1 MVLPKPTQ
9 ILSKEELK
17 VSELMVHSR
26 ADLEGLKRQELVQL
40 MKQFK
45 AEDTDCLQEVNG
57 RSKKDELVEALAS
70 YMGFTDEEVEQ
81 TVKEEVNNDIEQSV
95 EEIERILEELNVS
108 DTAEEEYMEPPLVEQ
123 KVELENQQAEETEEA
138 EELIEA
144 SEETEEKTSSEQN
157 REEMLA
163 LIRGG
168 GVPVDAP
175 IPVVQFKGLIIGMY
189 GDILEPL
196 DEPTEEGFEY
206 QSIKLERFN
215 SRAHEAFRDNKGYT
229 ELLYTQTGSTYLVA
243 VNNKETGK
251 VEPVIEVTNRGRGFL
266 RCKQIANILLLAH
279 NQKKDYRIV
288 SDEEYNKL
296 ISQIEYMPIK
306 WKGLAKA

>member
-1 MVLPKPTQ
+1 M
-9 ILSKEELK
+9 
-17 VSELMVHSR
+17 SELMVHSR
-26 ADLEGLKRQELVQL
+26 EDLEELKRQELVQL

-45 AEDTDCLQEVNG
+45 EEDTDCLQEVNG
-57 RSKKDELVEALAS
+57 RSKKVELVEALAS

-81 TVKEEVNNDIEQSV
+81 EVKEEVNNDIEQSV
-95 EEIERILEELNVS
+95 DEIERLLEELNVS
-108 DTAEEEYMEPPLVEQ
+108 DMTEEEYTESPLVE
-123 KVELENQQAEETEEA
+123 KMVELENKQA
-138 EELIEA
+138 EELIQT
-144 SEETEEKTSSEQN
+144 SKEEMNEKTSNEQN

-175 IPVVQFKGLIIGMY
+175 IPAVQFKDLIIGMY
-189 GDILEPL
+189 GDILESL

-206 QSIKLERFN
+206 QKIQLERFN
-215 SRAHEAFRDNKGYT
+215 SRAHEAFRDEKGYT
-229 ELLYTQTGSTYLVA
+229 ELIYTQTGSTYLVA

-266 RCKQIANILLLAH
+266 RCRQVANILLLAH
-279 NQKKDYRIV
+279 NEKKDYRIV
-288 SDEEYNKL
+288 SDEEYDEL

-306 WKGLAKA
+306 WKGLVKA